1 MESVEVGRFDVHGG
15 RMKLLDYGEL
25 KEGREGEGHNG
36 GAVAGRKCDVGFYH
50 SAAKG
55 VSACCGSGLV
65 LIRLAV
71 GFLLPFTFERCAD
84 LPHSLVLRVF
94 AVFTGCGSRE
104 WLQGAGS
111 DIKPWTSLRMAA
123 INCSRSGA
131 RSASA
136 VSISSVSPV

>member
-1 MESVEVGRFDVHGG
+1 
-15 RMKLLDYGEL
+15 MKLLDKGEL
-25 KEGREGEGHNG
+25 KEERECEGHNG

-65 LIRLAV
+65 LVRLAV
-71 GFLLPFTFERCAD
+71 GFLLPFAFERCAD
-84 LPHSLVLRVF
+84 LPHSLVRRVF
-94 AVFTGCGSRE
+94 AVFAGCGSRE
-104 WLQGAGS
+104 WLQV
-111 DIKPWTSLRMAA
+111 KLWTSLRMAA